1 MKTARRLRT
10 LVRGRGRSV
19 VSLALVTFAGGLAE
33 AAFLVVITRCAL
45 AISNGRQRAGLLAG
59 IDLDVPWAL
68 AGSLVLV
75 LIRVGFA
82 LIGARVASSLV
93 SDVTA
98 STRRAVGR
106 GYMFAEWSAQQG
118 DRPGRLQE
126 LVSNHPQRVS
136 EVMYGLT
143 SWIAAV
149 LSLLA
154 MMGSAVL
161 VDPVASLGMLVGMG
175 LLGSVLRPVRS
186 RLRRQAG
193 LVAASG
199 LTLATTVTEVAAA
212 AQDLHVFGVQK
223 AALARIEARIDEN
236 AQQARRLIFLRSVN
250 PVVYS
255 GLAFGAV
262 ALALWA
268 ISFSDSLAVGSVGA
282 VMLVILRSLS
292 YGQAVQVASAAIN
305 SSLPYLDLIEA
316 ELERLGAAQLR
327 TGGDPIGT
335 IGSLAFDD
343 VHFSYQ
349 PDEPVL
355 RGLSFEIRPGEV
367 VGVVGPSG
375 SGKSTMVQ
383 LMLGL
388 REPSSGHV
396 LAAGRPVRSLD
407 PAEWCR
413 KVTFVPQQAHL
424 VAGTVADNIRFFRE
438 DVSDDEIERASRL
451 ANLHEDVQGWPDG
464 YQRQVGEMGGQL
476 SGGQQQR
483 LAIAR
488 ALVERP
494 ELLVLDEPTSA
505 LDVRSEQLIK
515 QTLENLRGT
524 ASIVIIA
531 HRLSTLDR
539 CDRIMV
545 IQGGELRGFDTPA
558 RLAQDSEFYRNAL
571 ELSGLKAE

>member
-1 MKTARRLRT
+1 
-10 LVRGRGRSV
+10 
-19 VSLALVTFAGGLAE
+19 
-33 AAFLVVITRCAL
+33 
-45 AISNGRQRAGLLAG
+45 
-59 IDLDVPWAL
+59 
-68 AGSLVLV
+68 
-75 LIRVGFA
+75 
-82 LIGARVASSLV
+82 
-93 SDVTA
+93 
-98 STRRAVGR
+98 
-106 GYMFAEWSAQQG
+106 
-118 DRPGRLQE
+118 
-126 LVSNHPQRVS
+126 
-136 EVMYGLT
+136 
-143 SWIAAV
+143 
-149 LSLLA
+149 
-154 MMGSAVL
+154 
-161 VDPVASLGMLVGMG
+161 
-175 LLGSVLRPVRS
+175 
-186 RLRRQAG
+186 
-193 LVAASG
+193 
-199 LTLATTVTEVAAA
+199 
-212 AQDLHVFGVQK
+212 
-223 AALARIEARIDEN
+223 
-236 AQQARRLIFLRSVN
+236 
-250 PVVYS
+250 
-255 GLAFGAV
+255 
-262 ALALWA
+262 
-268 ISFSDSLAVGSVGA
+268 VGA

-335 IGSLAFDD
+335 IGGLTFDT

-349 PDEPVL
+349 PEEPVL

-424 VAGTVADNIRFFRE
+424 VAGTVADNIRFFRD

-451 ANLHEDVQGWPDG
+451 ANLHEDVQGWPEG
-464 YQRQVGEMGGQL
+464 YERQVGEMGGQL

-558 RLAQDSEFYRNAL
+558 RLARDSEFYRNAL